1 MSDFSQVL
9 MGINNLDNKCVEYGT
24 ELNEEGKKKS
34 TLRFNINME
43 GYAYRPKT
51 FNITDDRVKFAMR
64 QLQGI
69 KIFLSDLVEIN
80 KDLRD
85 PKKNPS
91 LVQAFQQLDANPSK
105 HIWEHSSL
113 PD

>member
-9 MGINNLDNKCVEYGT
+9 MAINNLDNKCVEYG
-24 ELNEEGKKKS
+24 EEENGKKKS

-43 GYAYRPKT
+43 GYAHRPKT
-51 FNITDDRVKFAMR
+51 FNITDDRVKFAIR

-80 KDLRD
+80 KDMRN
-85 PKKNPS
+85 PKEYPQ
-91 LVQAFQQLDANPSK
+91 LVQAFQQLEQQAK
-105 HIWEHSSL
+105 HN
-113 PD
+113 